1 MAKEL
6 IKRDVLVLSM
16 GCGNGAM
23 QVAGLC
29 SAEAKDLAGPG
40 LKALCEKLGIPP
52 VLSFGTCTDTGR
64 LGGLLAAVSSA
75 MGNVPIPD
83 LPVAAVAPE
92 YMEQKATIDAV
103 YALAMGLYTYVN
115 PVPPVT
121 GAPNLV
127 KLLTEDCRDVTG
139 GTLHIETDAVDAVDG
154 ILAHIEAKRAKLR
167 MN

>member
-1 MAKEL
+1 
-6 IKRDVLVLSM
+6 LSY
-16 GCGNGAM
+16 
-23 QVAGLC
+23 
-29 SAEAKDLAGPG
+29 
-40 LKALCEKLGIPP
+40 
-52 VLSFGTCTDTGR
+52 GTCTDTGR
-64 LGGLLAAVSSA
+64 LGDLLAAVSDALS
-75 MGNVPIPD
+75 GVPIPD

-139 GTLHIETDAVDAVDG
+139 GILHVETDAAKAVDAIMD
-154 ILAHIEAKRAKLR
+154 HIEAKRVKMGLQ
-167 MN
+167 